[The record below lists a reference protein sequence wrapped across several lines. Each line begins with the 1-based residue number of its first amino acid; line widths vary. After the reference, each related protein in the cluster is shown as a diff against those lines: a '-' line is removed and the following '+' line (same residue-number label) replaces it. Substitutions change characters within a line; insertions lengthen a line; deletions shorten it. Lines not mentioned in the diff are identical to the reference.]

1 MNSVFQ
7 AKTVV
12 NINAWNN
19 PCVGV
24 GITYTSQVGLRAFYK
39 PCSKKFGSISGHP
52 YQFNI
57 KNTGYDSG
65 GCEPVPCCHGVSLR
79 CNDKPYDAGSQI
91 YGSFLCLAQPLQ
103 KIKTFSPLNVF
114 ASFDRSS
121 IRLL

>member
-52 YQFNI
+52 YRFNI
-57 KNTGYDSG
+57 TKIYLVMTP
-65 GCEPVPCCHGVSLR
+65 EGVH
-79 CNDKPYDAGSQI
+79 Q
-91 YGSFLCLAQPLQ
+91 FL
-103 KIKTFSPLNVF
+103 VF
-114 ASFDRSS
+114 MEF
-121 IRLL
+121 L